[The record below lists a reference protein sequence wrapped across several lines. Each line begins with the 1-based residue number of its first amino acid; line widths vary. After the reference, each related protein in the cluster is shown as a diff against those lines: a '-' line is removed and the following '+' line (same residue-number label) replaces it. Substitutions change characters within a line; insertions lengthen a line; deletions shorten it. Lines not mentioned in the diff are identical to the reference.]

1 MELAWKI
8 SDADVQSL
16 RRFVAEYDR
25 DPLVLQRK
33 NRNLASAKP
42 QLTESAF
49 WHALLGSLLTTQQ
62 KSGPDSAVARLM
74 RARPFPLGYELCRL
88 ERHVDAFATRIL
100 VEFGGIR
107 RTKTIGRELAAN
119 LKTLEDG
126 LWPEV
131 LRRLNFLRPAALQPQ
146 ELAAA
151 EFLAEHL
158 LGLGPKQ
165 SRNLLQ
171 GVGLTRFEVPID
183 SRFTKWLNKF
193 GFPVRVSAAALS
205 DSNYY
210 RFVSQ
215 GIQQLCA
222 AADVFPCVLD
232 AAIFASFDH
241 GHWRDD
247 NLEDWGELQ
256 PLAHGD
262 HRGT

>member
-1 MELAWKI
+1 MELLWKI

-16 RRFVAEYDR
+16 RGFMAEYDR
-25 DPLVLQRK
+25 DPVVLQRK
-33 NRNLASAKP
+33 SRNLASEKP
-42 QLTESAF
+42 KLPESAF
-49 WHALLGSLLTTQQ
+49 WHALVGSLLSTQQ
-62 KSGPDSAVARLM
+62 KSGPDSAVARFM
-74 RARPFPLGYELCRL
+74 RARPFPLRYELCRSH
-88 ERHVDAFATRIL
+88 RHVDVFATRVL

-107 RTKTIGRELAAN
+107 RSKIIGTELATN
-119 LKTLEDG
+119 LKTLVEGG

-131 LRRLNFLRPAALQPQ
+131 LRCLNSLGPAALQPQ

-151 EFLAEHL
+151 EFLAYHL
-158 LGLGPKQ
+158 VGLGPKQ

-171 GVGLTRFEVPID
+171 SVGLTRFEVPID

-193 GFPVRVSAAALS
+193 GFPVRLSATALS

-215 GIQQLCA
+215 GVQQLCA
-222 AADVFPCVLD
+222 AGGVFPCVLD

-241 GHWRDD
+241 GRWRDD

-256 PLAHGD
+256 SLAQVTHD
-262 HRGT
+262 